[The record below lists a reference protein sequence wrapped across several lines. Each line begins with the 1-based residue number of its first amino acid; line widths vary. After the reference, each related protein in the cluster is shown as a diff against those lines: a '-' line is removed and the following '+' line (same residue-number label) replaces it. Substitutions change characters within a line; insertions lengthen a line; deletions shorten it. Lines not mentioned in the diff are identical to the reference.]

1 MLQNRAMTKTR
12 MWLVAPVFVLAS
24 LVFMP
29 QDVRAAA
36 PVRAVV
42 AAPAGK
48 LQGRVEAGLLTFKGT
63 PYAAPPVGELR
74 WRAPQP
80 ALPCQG
86 TRPALE
92 RGVSCIQKPSLSID
106 SGAGDPRPMGEDR
119 LNLNLWTPRADPA
132 AKLPVVVWI
141 HGGALI
147 FGAGGLPTCDGTP
160 LAQRAAVLV
169 TINHRLGALGFFAH
183 PSIAAEQ
190 PGADVNFG
198 LLDQIAALRWIRQN
212 IAAFGSDPGNVTIFG
227 QSAGAESVP
236 ALFTSPLAKSLFQ
249 KGIAQSQYGIPSH
262 TLTQAR
268 ATAAQ
273 VATALQLNG
282 APATAADLHA
292 VPAEAFEKLDANELS
307 LAPGFIVGDPA
318 VPKPILEVFQSGG
331 EAPVPRNASAWPRDS
346 QRDSTLLEF
355 GEADG
360 VRADFMKA
368 RVHAFVGTP
377 KVMGAFTAVR

>member
-1 MLQNRAMTKTR
+1 MTKTR
-12 MWLVAPVFVLAS
+12 VWLVAPVFVLAS

-36 PVRAVV
+36 PVRAVA

-63 PYAAPPVGELR
+63 
-74 WRAPQP
+74 
-80 ALPCQG
+80 
-86 TRPALE
+86 RPALE
-92 RGVSCIQKPSLSID
+92 RGVSCTQKPSLSID
-106 SGAGDPRPMGEDR
+106 SGAGDPRPMGEDCH
-119 LNLNLWTPRADPA
+119 NLNLWTPRADPA
-132 AKLPVVVWI
+132 TRLPVVVWI
-141 HGGALI
+141 RGGALN

-169 TINHRLGALGFFAH
+169 TINHRLGTLGFFAH
-183 PSIAAEQ
+183 PSIAAAQ
-190 PGADVNFG
+190 PDADVNFG
-198 LLDQIAALRWIRQN
+198 LLDQIAALRWVRQH
-212 IAAFGSDPGNVTIFG
+212 IAAFGGDPGNVTIFG
-227 QSAGAESVP
+227 QSAGAESLP
-236 ALFTSPLAKSLFQ
+236 ALFPSPLAKGLFQ

-292 VPAEAFEKLDANELS
+292 VPAEAFEKLDADELS

-318 VPKPILEVFQSGG
+318 RPKPILEVFQSGG
-331 EAPVPRNASAWPRDS
+331 EAPVPRNAAAWPRDS
-346 QRDSTLLEF
+346 QRDSMLLEF

-377 KVMGAFTAVR
+377 KVMGACTAVC